1 MMNKK
6 SAITLAV
13 GALFAAPAL
22 AQTSEVQIYG
32 RAYPAF
38 ASFKASG
45 ATAAG
50 AAPSNLVNQPT
61 AANPDFKR
69 RNSVDAYNTR
79 LGFRGRESLGG
90 GMNAIWQIEQRV
102 RIDDG
107 GSGTWASRNSFVGL
121 RGGFGTVKLGQF
133 DTIYKDYGAVVS
145 TFGISSG
152 HFFSTSSVL
161 SSIGL
166 DTEDA
171 TNSANAGFHLRPDNS
186 IAYET
191 PSFGGFQAGIHYSP
205 DEAKGNPPGT
215 SGIDANLW
223 SMGVKYEAGPL
234 YASVQYERHNDWL
247 EGSANSAVPNLGA
260 NPSSKDT
267 ALRFSVTYRIT
278 PQHRLQADI
287 AQMEWD
293 ESGQAGAGEFDQ
305 YKKRTWDIGW
315 EARWGGPWRTHLG
328 YARANE
334 GDCSLSGGVACSTNG
349 LKASQFNLVVA
360 YDLSKRTF
368 LYGAASRLSMGES
381 ARYDNWTNGTPPRGS
396 DVSQY
401 AIGIT
406 HSF

>member
-1 MMNKK
+1 MNKK
-6 SAITLAV
+6 SAVALAV

-50 AAPSNLVNQPT
+50 AVPATLVTSTQG
-61 AANPDFKR
+61 DFKR

-79 LGFRGRESLGG
+79 VGFRGRETLGG
-90 GMNAIWQIEQRV
+90 GMSAIWQIEQRV

-107 GSGTWASRNSFVGL
+107 AAGLWASRNSFVGL
-121 RGGFGTVKLGQF
+121 RSGFGTVKFGNF
-133 DTIYKDYGAVVS
+133 DTVYKDYGAVVS

-152 HFFSTSSVL
+152 NFFSTSSVL
-161 SSIGL
+161 SGIGL
-166 DTEDA
+166 DTADGLNRA
-171 TNSANAGFHLRPDNS
+171 DAGFHIRAKNS
-186 IAYET
+186 IQYET
-191 PSFGGFQAGIHYSP
+191 PSFGGFQAAIQYSP
-205 DEAKGNPPGT
+205 DEAKGNPTRGDV
-215 SGIDANLW
+215 DANLW
-223 SMGVKYEAGPL
+223 SAGVKYEAGPL

-247 EGSANSAVPNLGA
+247 EGSANSAAAFRNTNA
-260 NPSSKDT
+260 DARSKDT
-267 ALRFSVTYRIT
+267 GLRFSVRYNIT
-278 PQHRLQADI
+278 PQHRLMADI
-287 AQMEWD
+287 SRLEWD
-293 ESGQAGAGEFDQ
+293 ESGQAAAGRFDK
-305 YKKRTWDIGW
+305 YDKRTWDIGW
-315 EARWGGPWRTHLG
+315 EARWGGPWRTSLT

-349 LKASQFNLVVA
+349 LKATHVNAVVA

-368 LYGAASRLSMGES
+368 IYAAASRLDMGDS
-381 ARYDNWTNGTPPRGS
+381 ARYDNWTNGTPSRGS

-401 AIGIT
+401 SIGVT

>member
-32 RAYPAF
+32 RAYPAL

-50 AAPSNLVNQPT
+50 TVPSNLVTSTQGN
-61 AANPDFKR
+61 FKR
-69 RNSVDAYNTR
+69 RTSVDAYNTR
-79 LGFRGRESLGG
+79 LGFRGREALGG

-107 GSGTWASRNSFVGL
+107 GAGIWASRNSFVGL

-133 DTIYKDYGAVVS
+133 DTVYKDYGATVS

-152 HFFSTSSVL
+152 NFFATSAVL
-161 SSIGL
+161 SGIGL
-166 DTEDA
+166 DTDDGLSGE
-171 TNSANAGFHLRPDNS
+171 SGFHIRAANS

-191 PSFGGFQAGIHYSP
+191 PSFGGFQAAIQYSP
-205 DEAKGNPPGT
+205 DEFKGNPGFGDLDT
-215 SGIDANLW
+215 NLW
-223 SMGVKYEAGPL
+223 SAGVKYEAGPL
-234 YASVQYERHNDWL
+234 YLSVQYERHNDWFD
-247 EGSANSAVPNLGA
+247 GSLNSAVPNSGA
-260 NPSSKDT
+260 NPESKDT
-267 ALRFSVTYRIT
+267 GIRLSARYNLTSA
-278 PQHRLQADI
+278 HRLMADI
-287 AQMEWD
+287 SRLEWK
-293 ESGQAGAGEFDQ
+293 ESGQGGPGEFDK
-305 YKKRTWDIGW
+305 YDKVTWDIGW
-315 EARWGGPWRTHLG
+315 EARWGGPWRTMLT
-328 YARANE
+328 YARADE

-349 LKASQFNLVVA
+349 LKASHVNLVVA

-401 AIGIT
+401 SIGIT